1 MKNKLDISNISI
13 KIGGEETIILS
24 GAMHYFRVLPEQW
37 EDRLKKIKQAG
48 FNCVETYIA
57 WNIHEPEEGK
67 YVFSGIADI
76 EKFIELAKEIGLYV
90 IIRPSPYI
98 CAEWEFGGLP
108 YWILKYD
115 LNLRCMDK
123 KFINFIDRYYD
134 VLIPKLIPYLS
145 TNGGPVIAMQVENEY
160 GSYGNDLE
168 YINYLEDS
176 LKSRG
181 VDVLLLTSD
190 GPTTLMLNG
199 GTNNSLW
206 KTVNFGSET
215 QEALKKLDEYQ
226 KDKAKMV
233 MEFWIGW
240 FDHWGENH
248 HTRDWESMLE
258 EFKYMLENKISVNFY
273 MFHGGTNFG
282 FYNGANHDWEK
293 YMPTVTSY
301 DYDSLLTEDGE
312 MTEKYYKVK
321 EMVEDFIKNSKIK
334 IKYLNNNNYE
344 ISNSEKKIYEEV
356 KFQKGVTLL
365 DNLELFGKKIH
376 DKNCKTMEELGQ
388 DYGFILY
395 ETDVKGENLQG
406 NLTIKEVRDRGMVY
420 INEEYQG
427 IVDRNLKQKLQVTF
441 KNREN
446 NLKIFIENQGRV
458 NYGPYLKDGKGITE
472 GVLIDNQFQYNW
484 NMWSIPLKDI
494 EKIPMKDI
502 RELKIKENNPTL
514 LSGEFLVDKLC
525 DTFID
530 TTGWGKGVIF
540 INGFNIGRYW
550 NIGPQLTLYIP
561 KEILKEGKNNIII
574 FELEKIN
581 EKMSFSKKH
590 LYLS

>member
-1 MKNKLDISNISI
+1 MKNKLDISNIPI
-13 KIGGEETIILS
+13 KIDGEETLILS

-37 EDRLKKIKQAG
+37 EDRLKKIKEAG

-57 WNIHEPEEGK
+57 WNVHEPEEQK

-76 EKFIELAKEIGLYV
+76 EKFIELAKKIGLYV

-123 KFINFIDRYYD
+123 KFISFIDRYYD
-134 VLIPKLIPYLS
+134 VLIPKLMPYLI

-168 YINYLEDS
+168 YINYLENS
-176 LKSRG
+176 LKKRG

-206 KTVNFGSET
+206 KTINFGSNT
-215 QEALKKLDEYQ
+215 QEAFEKLDEYQ
-226 KDKAKMV
+226 RDKAKMV

-248 HTRDWESMLE
+248 HTRDSDSMLE
-258 EFKYMLENKISVNFY
+258 EFKYMLEKEISVNFY

-301 DYDSLLTEDGE
+301 DYDSLLTEDGDKG
-312 MTEKYYKVK
+312 EKYYKVK
-321 EMVEDFIKNSKIK
+321 EMVEDFVKNNRIK
-334 IKYLNNNNYE
+334 IKYLNDNKYE
-344 ISNSEKKIYEEV
+344 TPNSEKKIYEEV
-356 KFQKGVTLL
+356 KFNKGITLF

-395 ETDVKGENLQG
+395 ETTVKGENLQG

-420 INEEYQG
+420 INDDYQG
-427 IVDRNLKQKLQVTF
+427 VVDRNLRQKLQVIF

-446 NLKIFIENQGRV
+446 NLKVFIENQGRV
-458 NYGPYLKDGKGITE
+458 NYGPYLKDKKGITE

-484 NMWSIPLKDI
+484 DMWSIPLKNI
-494 EKIPMKDI
+494 EKIHMKDI
-502 RELKIKENNPTL
+502 GELQIKENNPTL
-514 LSGEFLVDKLC
+514 LSGEFIVDELG

-550 NIGPQLTLYIP
+550 NIGPQLTLYVP
-561 KEILKEGKNNIII
+561 KEILKEGKNEIII

>member
-215 QEALKKLDEYQ
+215 QEAFKKLDEYQ

-356 KFQKGVTLL
+356 KFQKGITLL

-581 EKMSFSKKH
+581 EKMLFSKKH

>member
-1 MKNKLDISNISI
+1 MKNKLDISNIPI
-13 KIGGEETIILS
+13 KIDGEETLILS

-37 EDRLKKIKQAG
+37 EDRLKKIKEAG

-57 WNIHEPEEGK
+57 WNVHEPEEQK

-76 EKFIELAKEIGLYV
+76 EKFIELAKKIGLYV

-123 KFINFIDRYYD
+123 KFISFIDRYYD
-134 VLIPKLIPYLS
+134 VLIPKLMPYLI

-168 YINYLEDS
+168 YINYLENS
-176 LKSRG
+176 LKKRG

-206 KTVNFGSET
+206 KTINFGSNT
-215 QEALKKLDEYQ
+215 QEAFEKLDEYQ
-226 KDKAKMV
+226 RDKAKMV

-248 HTRDWESMLE
+248 HTRDSDSMLE
-258 EFKYMLENKISVNFY
+258 EFKYMLEKEISVNFY

-301 DYDSLLTEDGE
+301 DYDSLLTEDGDKG
-312 MTEKYYKVK
+312 EKYYKVK
-321 EMVEDFIKNSKIK
+321 EMVEDFVKNNRIK
-334 IKYLNNNNYE
+334 IKYLNDNKYE
-344 ISNSEKKIYEEV
+344 TPNSEKKIYEEV
-356 KFQKGVTLL
+356 KFNKGITLF

-395 ETDVKGENLQG
+395 ETTVKGENLQG

-420 INEEYQG
+420 INDDYQG
-427 IVDRNLKQKLQVTF
+427 VVDRNLRQKLQVMF

-446 NLKIFIENQGRV
+446 NLKVFIENQGRV
-458 NYGPYLKDGKGITE
+458 NYGPYLKDKKGITE

-484 NMWSIPLKDI
+484 DMWSIPLKNI
-494 EKIPMKDI
+494 EKIHMKDI
-502 RELKIKENNPTL
+502 GELQIKENNPTL
-514 LSGEFLVDKLC
+514 LSGEFIVDELG

-550 NIGPQLTLYIP
+550 NIGPQLTLYVP
-561 KEILKEGKNNIII
+561 KEILKEGKNEIII